1 MKIYRTTA
9 SAMALALIVSGCAT
23 APKDIAP
30 TYVSTMQYERLT
42 CPQLQIEAQNVSNAA
57 AAAVG
62 AQQKKATGD
71 NVAMGVGL
79 IVFWP
84 ALFFM
89 KGNGTDA
96 NQVAMLKGQM
106 QAIQSVSDA
115 KHCGIKF
122 APS

>member
-1 MKIYRTTA
+1 MKILPVAA
-9 SAMALALIVSGCAT
+9 SALLCLAGCAT

-30 TYVSTMQYERLT
+30 TYVSTLQYEHLT
-42 CPQLQIEAQNVSNAA
+42 CPQLQTEAQNVSNAA

-62 AQQKKATGD
+62 AQQQKADSD

-84 ALFFM
+84 ALLFM
-89 KGNGTDA
+89 KGNGTEA
-96 NQVAMLKGQM
+96 NEVAQLKGEM

-115 KHCGIKF
+115 KHCGIEF
-122 APS
+122 RAQ

>member
-1 MKIYRTTA
+1 MKKLILVPA
-9 SAMALALIVSGCAT
+9 LLLAVSACAT
-23 APKDIAP
+23 APKDITP
-30 TYVSTMQYERLT
+30 TYVSTLQYQNLT
-42 CPQLQIEAQNVSNAA
+42 CAQLQTEAQNVSNAA
-57 AAAVG
+57 MAASG
-62 AQQKKATGD
+62 AQQKKADGD

-96 NQVAMLKGQM
+96 NAVAQLKGQM

-115 KHCGIKF
+115 KKCGITF
-122 APS
+122 QSQ